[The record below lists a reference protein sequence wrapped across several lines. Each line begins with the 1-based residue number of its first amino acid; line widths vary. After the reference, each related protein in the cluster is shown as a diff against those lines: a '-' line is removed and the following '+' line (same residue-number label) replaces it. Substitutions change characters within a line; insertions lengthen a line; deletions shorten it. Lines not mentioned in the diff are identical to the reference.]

1 MATDPRRLQADK
13 LLDQLLSIYGHAQ
26 RVIASQ
32 IREAIRS
39 GDVYRAGQRRAQ
51 LAAVISVLEGLGVET
66 DPIAR
71 RAIQAAV
78 TEGAQQTATLIT
90 GMTVTPPE
98 IPGAFSGVSR
108 EAVETL
114 SDSILGRLG
123 DARRTVGRQVA
134 DIYAREQRRG
144 ALLSVLGAEGSPRT
158 AAGGLQ
164 FRLLQ
169 DKQVRLLARQ
179 GGVGFIDRA
188 GKRWQLDT
196 YAEMATRTVI
206 REAAVEGAKA
216 RMAAH
221 GVNLARVSRSPKP
234 CEICRPWQGRLVSLD
249 GGTVDYEGEAV
260 AGLSSLPGGGP
271 PMHPRCT
278 HSLAPVA
285 SRIEGIRRELID
297 QGIGV

>member
-1 MATDPRRLQADK
+1 MATDPRRLHADRR
-13 LLDQLLSIYGHAQ
+13 LDELLSIYRHAQ
-26 RVIASQ
+26 QVIAFQ

-39 GDVYRAGQRRAQ
+39 GDLFKASMRRAQ
-51 LAAVISVLEGLGVET
+51 LAAVLSTLDGLQVET

-71 RAIQAAV
+71 EAVRLAV
-78 TEGAQQTATLIT
+78 TEGAQTAAT
-90 GMTVTPPE
+90 GIAGLSVNAPE
-98 IPGAFSGVSR
+98 IPGAFAGVSR

-123 DARRTVGRQVA
+123 DARRTVGRTVA

-144 ALLSVLGAEGSPRT
+144 ALLSILGAEGSPRT

-169 DKQVRLLARQ
+169 DKQVRALARQ
-179 GGVGFIDRA
+179 GGVGFVDRA
-188 GKRWQLDT
+188 GKRWQLST

-206 REAAVEGAKA
+206 REAVVEGAKV

-221 GVNLARVSRSPKP
+221 GITLARVSVSPKP

-249 GGTVDYEGEAV
+249 GSTRDYQGEAV
-260 AGLSSLPGGGP
+260 ASLSSLPSGGP

-278 HSLAPVA
+278 HSLAPVSTRLDA
-285 SRIEGIRRELID
+285 LRRELA
-297 QGIGV
+297 GAA

>member
-1 MATDPRRLQADK
+1 MALEPGHRLEADRQ
-13 LLDQLLSIYGHAQ
+13 LDHLLSIYAHAQ
-26 RVIASQ
+26 RVIVHQ

-39 GDVYRAGQRRAQ
+39 GDLFKASLRRAQ
-51 LAAVISVLEGLGVET
+51 LAAVLATLDGLGVET
-66 DPIAR
+66 DLAAR
-71 RAIQAAV
+71 QIVHQAF
-78 TEGAQQTATLIT
+78 TEGASTAASQIAGLS
-90 GMTVTPPE
+90 VTAPE
-98 IPGAFSGVSR
+98 VPGAFAGVSR

-114 SDSILGRLG
+114 ADSITGRLQ

-134 DIYAREQRRG
+134 DIYAREQRRS

-169 DKQVRLLARQ
+169 DKQVRALAKQ

-206 REAAVEGAKA
+206 REAAVEGAKV

-221 GVNLARVSRSPKP
+221 GVSLARVSRSPKP
-234 CEICRPWQGRLVSLD
+234 CEICRPFEGRLVSLD
-249 GGTVDYEGEAV
+249 GSRASYEGEAV
-260 AGLSSLPGGGP
+260 TVLSSLPGGGP

-285 SRIEGIRRELID
+285 VRIDAIRREMA
-297 QGIGV
+297 GTV

>member
-1 MATDPRRLQADK
+1 MATDPRRLQADR
-13 LLDQLLSIYGHAQ
+13 LLDQLLSIYAHAQ

-39 GDVYRAGQRRAQ
+39 GDVYRAAQRRAQ
-51 LAAVISVLEGLGVET
+51 LAAVLSVLDGLGVET

-71 RAIQAAV
+71 EAVRQAV
-78 TEGAQQTATLIT
+78 TEAAQQTVLQIAELR
-90 GMTVTPPE
+90 VTPPE
-98 IPGAFSGVSR
+98 IPGAFSSVSR

-114 SDSILGRLG
+114 SASLVDRLG

-144 ALLSVLGAEGSPRT
+144 ALLSILGAEGSPRT

-164 FRLLQ
+164 FRLMQ
-169 DKQVRLLARQ
+169 DKQVRALARQ
-179 GGVGFIDRA
+179 GGVGFVDRA
-188 GKRWQLDT
+188 GKRWQLHT

-206 REAAVEGAKA
+206 REAVVEGAKA

-221 GVNLARVSRSPKP
+221 GINLARVSRSPRP

-249 GGTVDYEGEAV
+249 GSTASYEGEAV
-260 AGLSSLPGGGP
+260 ASVASLPNGGP
-271 PMHPRCT
+271 PFHPRCT

-285 SRIEGIRRELID
+285 SRIEGIRRDLTIE
-297 QGIGV
+297 GVV